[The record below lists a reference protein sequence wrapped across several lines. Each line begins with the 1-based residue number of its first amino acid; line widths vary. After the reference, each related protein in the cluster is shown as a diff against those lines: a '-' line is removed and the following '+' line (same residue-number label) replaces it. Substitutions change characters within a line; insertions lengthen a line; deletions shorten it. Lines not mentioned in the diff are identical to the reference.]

1 LIFTLDLNYIG
12 TGLGICY
19 NTGMIVLAF
28 NFEKKRNIACGI
40 AISGAGIGTFILTP
54 IYQMIYE
61 TYSYTG
67 YFLLLGGLA
76 LQNCVFGATFKDSE
90 TEYAMRKVNKNRNQ
104 KLGFKESISSYMEI
118 VRSPP
123 MMCICICFLLAD
135 ISIFLVYIHFPQYCL
150 HTHSTKRE
158 VSMFLSLAGIC
169 SCIGRILFGMANN
182 SHNINE
188 LIMLFGIFSML
199 GLATMLFTLFSYSF
213 QAKIIYVCFL
223 GSYSGCC
230 WTVVNTIV
238 IHILG
243 HERLAHGI
251 GYIML
256 YVGIGTFLGPPLAGM
271 FIFFLKQ

>member
-1 LIFTLDLNYIG
+1 
-12 TGLGICY
+12 
-19 NTGMIVLAF
+19 MIVLAF

-40 AISGAGIGTFILTP
+40 AISGAGIGLFILTP

-90 TEYAMRKVNKNRNQ
+90 TEYAMRKANKNRNR

-123 MMCICICFLLAD
+123 MMCICICYLLAD
-135 ISIFLVYIHFPQYCL
+135 ISIYLVYIHFPEYCL
-150 HTHSTKRE
+150 HTHSTKWE

-199 GLATMLFTLFSYSF
+199 GLGTMLFTIFSYSF
-213 QAKIIYVCFL
+213 QAKIIYACFL

-230 WTVVNTIV
+230 WTIVNTIV
-238 IHILG
+238 IDILG

-271 FIFFLKQ
+271 FIFFKTVITGTI